1 MRIVKAISVVALLL
15 ASFVTV
21 GMIEGHG
28 NAADGA
34 VFRFT
39 DAGGGV
45 QYFDVDLDGE
55 TDGTV
60 TTVDGCATEATFEGG
75 YRAVSG
81 DNECP
86 TPWDLA
92 GSLVRAAA
100 ADGQDAS
107 AVETAP

>member
-1 MRIVKAISVVALLL
+1 MRIVKAISLVVLLL
-15 ASFVTV
+15 ACFVTV
-21 GMIEGHG
+21 GVIEGHG
-28 NAADGA
+28 NTTDGE

-45 QYFDVDLDGE
+45 QDFDVDLDGE
-55 TDGTV
+55 IDGTV

-81 DNECP
+81 DDGCLA
-86 TPWDLA
+86 PWDLA
-92 GSLVRAAA
+92 GRLVRAAA
-100 ADGQDAS
+100 EDGQDAS

>member
-15 ASFVTV
+15 ACLVTV
-21 GMIEGHG
+21 GVIEGHG
-28 NAADGA
+28 NTTDGA
-34 VFRFT
+34 AFRFT

-81 DNECP
+81 DECLS
-86 TPWDLA
+86 PWDLA
-92 GSLVRAAA
+92 GRLVRAAA